1 MYGRWEN
8 MRQLFLSFEGRI
20 RTKDTRRPPHASPWW
35 SRIISCRVADPWIGF
50 WVSAFP
56 EIRFTTTYHLSLL
69 PHRIFSSFYCSLST
83 LSCLTT
89 YLESRAQ
96 HTSRRF
102 PIIFIFCH
110 HFSFDRE
117 TTWIFLGKKEK
128 LSFSFPLAFER
139 EFYSDSPLLFHAS
152 TDFPHLTV
160 LVYFFLLSLSL
171 ARIILPPFGMAPTR
185 QPRRALRLTLDL
197 AF

>member
-1 MYGRWEN
+1 

-56 EIRFTTTYHLSLL
+56 EIRFTTTCHLSLL

-117 TTWIFLGKKEK
+117 TTWIFLGKKRK
-128 LSFSFPLAFER
+128 TFIFVPPRFRKGILFRFPFAFSRIHGF
-139 EFYSDSPLLFHAS
+139 SSPYGLGLLFLTFPFSRENHPS
-152 TDFPHLTV
+152 TFWHGAHSTTSSCVAAD
-160 LVYFFLLSLSL
+160 S
-171 ARIILPPFGMAPTR
+171 
-185 QPRRALRLTLDL
+185 
-197 AF
+197 

>member
-1 MYGRWEN
+1 MHPLGGRE
-8 MRQLFLSFEGRI
+8 LY
-20 RTKDTRRPPHASPWW
+20 
-35 SRIISCRVADPWIGF
+35 RVAWLILGLASGCLLSP
-50 WVSAFP
+50 S
-56 EIRFTTTYHLSLL
+56 FTTTCHLSLL

-117 TTWIFLGKKEK
+117 TTWIFLGKKRK
-128 LSFSFPLAFER
+128 TFIFVPPRFRKGILFRFPFAFSRIHGF
-139 EFYSDSPLLFHAS
+139 SSPYGLGLLFL
-152 TDFPHLTV
+152 TFP
-160 LVYFFLLSLSL
+160 FS
-171 ARIILPPFGMAPTR
+171 LPPFGMAPTR